1 MEDKDSYTPQEVEEM
16 FNSYVELVNYR
27 QNILEQT
34 IGDAKNKSLEMEAFL
49 QEKAEKAIPEEIK
62 KKINKL
68 DKIIFSI

>member
-34 IGDAKNKSLEMEAFL
+34 IGDAKNKSLEMEAVL